1 MEVRVLPPQV
11 EREKVMNDL
20 KVFTGNANRALAE
33 EICEYL
39 GLRIGDALVSRF
51 SDGEIRVKINE
62 NIRGADVFIIQP
74 TIPPAENILELL
86 IMIDAARRASAW
98 RITAVIPYFGYAR
111 QDKKDEPRVPISAK
125 LISNLL
131 TTAGA
136 DRILTIDLHAEQI
149 QGYFDIPVDHLYAA
163 PVIIDY
169 LKRKNLKDVVI
180 VAPDPGRA
188 NRARAIAKRFGNV
201 PIAIVDKRRPEPNRS
216 EVVYVV
222 GEVEEKT
229 AVIIDDIV
237 DTGGTLV
244 GAVEALV
251 NKGAREVYACITHP
265 VLSGPAVERI
275 ENSKIKELII
285 TNTIPLGDK
294 KRDRFTVLSIAP
306 LLGEAIRRIHNE
318 ESVSSLFI

>member
-1 MEVRVLPPQV
+1 
-11 EREKVMNDL
+11 MNDL
-20 KVFTGNANRALAE
+20 KVFTGNANKSLAE
-33 EICEYL
+33 EICNYL
-39 GLRIGDALVSRF
+39 GIPMGDALVTRF

-74 TIPPAENILELL
+74 TFPPADNLLELL
-86 IMIDAARRASAW
+86 IMMDAARRASAW

-125 LISNLL
+125 LVSNLL
-131 TTAGA
+131 VTAGA
-136 DRILTIDLHAEQI
+136 DRILTMDLHAEQI

-169 LKRKNLKDVVI
+169 LRGKNLQDVVI

-216 EVVYVV
+216 EVIYVV
-222 GEVEEKT
+222 GDVADKT

-244 GAVEALV
+244 GAAEALV
-251 NKGAREVYACITHP
+251 KQGAKEVYACVTHP

-275 ENSKIKELII
+275 ENSSIKELVV

-294 KRDRFTVLSIAP
+294 KRDKFTVLSVAS

>member
-1 MEVRVLPPQV
+1 
-11 EREKVMNDL
+11 MNDL
-20 KVFTGNANRALAE
+20 KVFTGNANKGLAE
-33 EICEYL
+33 EICNYL
-39 GLRIGDALVSRF
+39 GIPMGDALVTRF

-74 TIPPAENILELL
+74 TFPPADNLLELL
-86 IMIDAARRASAW
+86 IMMDAARRASAW

-125 LISNLL
+125 LVSNLL
-131 TTAGA
+131 VTAGA
-136 DRILTIDLHAEQI
+136 DRILTMDLHAEQI

-169 LKRKNLKDVVI
+169 LRGKNLQDVVI

-216 EVVYVV
+216 EVIYVV
-222 GEVEEKT
+222 GDVADKT

-244 GAVEALV
+244 GAAEALV
-251 NKGAREVYACITHP
+251 KQGAKEVYACVTHP

-275 ENSKIKELII
+275 ENSSIKELVV

-294 KRDRFTVLSIAP
+294 KRDKFTVLSVAS

>member
-1 MEVRVLPPQV
+1 
-11 EREKVMNDL
+11 MNDL
-20 KVFTGNANRALAE
+20 KVFTGNANKSLAE
-33 EICEYL
+33 EICNYL
-39 GLRIGDALVSRF
+39 GIPMGDALVTRF

-74 TIPPAENILELL
+74 TFPPADNLLELL
-86 IMIDAARRASAW
+86 IMMDAARRASAW

-125 LISNLL
+125 LVSNLL
-131 TTAGA
+131 VTAGA
-136 DRILTIDLHAEQI
+136 DRILTMDLHAEQI

-169 LKRKNLKDVVI
+169 LRGKNLQDVVI

-216 EVVYVV
+216 EVIYVV
-222 GEVEEKT
+222 GDVADKT

-244 GAVEALV
+244 GAAEALV
-251 NKGAREVYACITHP
+251 KQGAKEVYACVTHP

-275 ENSKIKELII
+275 ENSTIKELVV

-294 KRDRFTVLSIAP
+294 KRDKFTVLSVAS